1 MPRSSRRAVVDEIE
15 LYVAESQKSA
25 VEEEHDA
32 QQHEQRAE
40 RREGPRLFLQDKRVE
55 NVYGM
60 KKNVTANSEHLKATY

>member
-40 RREGPRLFLQDKRVE
+40 RREGHAYFCKTKGLKM
-55 NVYGM
+55 Y
-60 KKNVTANSEHLKATY
+60 TA